1 MGMETPTFNL
11 KAVVRET
18 RLKPE
23 TLRAWE
29 RRYGIPRPTR
39 SAGGHRIYS
48 RRDIDTVLWLI
59 HQQQEGLSISR
70 AAERWHTIEDAGQD
84 PLREPGIARGRF
96 LGGER
101 WAGEPHFDSREE
113 QGEDPQVSAARN
125 DWLAACMAYDGNGAE
140 RTLAQAFAR
149 FAVET
154 VCLDL
159 LCQGLR
165 QLGEAWHTDKVT
177 VQQVH
182 FATALAMQRIEILV
196 GASPQQTRP
205 GQILMACPPEE
216 HHVFGLALLQ
226 LLLRRRGYGIVY
238 LGDNVPLREM
248 ENTLQKIRPNLAIL
262 ASQQLSSADNLLEMS
277 ERIAQQDVPVAFGG
291 RIFNLL
297 EPIRSAISGHFLG
310 TDLKQAV
317 AGVENLLKTPPPLNR
332 PAQRPATYED
342 SLSSFH
348 ANLPRIS
355 AHVWSNM
362 PTESAGLP
370 SLEQYDFGLAKRI
383 IATLKFGDLSLLSI
397 DADWLCAF
405 LNRRRIPLR
414 LLEHY
419 LSCYQSAVQTIQG
432 SSGDPIVEMLAMF
445 LEKFRSAA
453 QQRPND
459 EDDRAIAT

>member
-84 PLREPGIARGRF
+84 PLQEPGIAHGRL

-125 DWLAACMAYDGNGAE
+125 EWLAACMAYDGNGAE

-149 FAVET
+149 YPVET

-159 LCQGLR
+159 LCQGLS
-165 QLGEAWHTDKVT
+165 QLGEAWHADRVT

-226 LLLRRRGYGIVY
+226 LLLKRRGYGIVY
-238 LGDNVPLREM
+238 LGDNVPLREI
-248 ENTLQKIRPNLAIL
+248 ESTLQKVRPTLAIL
-262 ASQQLSSADNLLEMS
+262 ASQQL
-277 ERIAQQDVPVAFGG
+277 
-291 RIFNLL
+291 IFC
-297 EPIRSAISGHFLG
+297 G
-310 TDLKQAV
+310 Q
-317 AGVENLLKTPPPLNR
+317 
-332 PAQRPATYED
+332 
-342 SLSSFH
+342 
-348 ANLPRIS
+348 
-355 AHVWSNM
+355 
-362 PTESAGLP
+362 SAG
-370 SLEQYDFGLAKRI
+370 
-383 IATLKFGDLSLLSI
+383 
-397 DADWLCAF
+397 
-405 LNRRRIPLR
+405 
-414 LLEHY
+414 
-419 LSCYQSAVQTIQG
+419 
-432 SSGDPIVEMLAMF
+432 
-445 LEKFRSAA
+445 
-453 QQRPND
+453 D
-459 EDDRAIAT
+459 ER